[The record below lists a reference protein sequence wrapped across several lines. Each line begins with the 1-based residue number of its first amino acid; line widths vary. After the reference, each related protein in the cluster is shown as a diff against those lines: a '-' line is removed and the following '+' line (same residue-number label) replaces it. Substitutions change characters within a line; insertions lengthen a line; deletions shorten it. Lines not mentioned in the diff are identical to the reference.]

1 MEVPVFAENVAEKC
15 VCVCVWVG
23 VGGPLGKKIVLK
35 CCAVLAVRL
44 LKASFCTC
52 FKIVTE

>member
-15 VCVCVWVG
+15 VCVWVG
-23 VGGPLGKKIVLK
+23 VGGQLGKKIVLK
-35 CCAVLAVRL
+35 CCAVLAVWL